1 MAETNQE
8 KHRETYLAAE
18 EALRALHP
26 EEVAVR
32 TDTVWRPGVGAEE
45 GLLDVPTLGVMTTLA
60 WPSLIFQEPTSP
72 PLGLFP
78 WRLITLHY
86 LSDAPGNRPDG
97 HWIGYR
103 ELPDGMFYAGAVQR
117 DIEAPLANTF
127 GARPDALR
135 KAGLRI
141 GGQEGEVGDAS
152 ILFHPFPLVPMLFT
166 LWEED
171 EEFPAEARVLYD
183 RAAAANLP
191 LQDLRI
197 LADLL
202 EEALQSG
209 AQETGN

>member
-78 WRLITLHY
+78 WRLIP
-86 LSDAPGNRPDG
+86 S
-97 HWIGYR
+97 
-103 ELPDGMFYAGAVQR
+103 
-117 DIEAPLANTF
+117 
-127 GARPDALR
+127 
-135 KAGLRI
+135 
-141 GGQEGEVGDAS
+141 
-152 ILFHPFPLVPMLFT
+152 FPLVPMLFA

-209 AQETGN
+209 LCGGGVSSRDHSSRDHFLRAHSSRDHSPLTCLHIRLVPGFLRAGLECLFQEVCQYAQVLQG